1 MTVTDENVENGSLTL
16 GQRLA
21 DGPLPLPE
29 TLRYATMLAE
39 ALRQIHDSGRT
50 CGALLPSNIV
60 VTTTGLE
67 LIVVPGESTT
77 TTPYTAPEILQGQP
91 PDARSDIFAFGAIVY
106 EMVTGRRAF
115 AGDDADALAASL
127 TNSVPPPS
135 GAPAVEHLVINCIAK
150 DPNVRYQRILNVIL
164 ELKLLTFAAPRAEG
178 ATHQQSVMAALR
190 AETQAIEA
198 RVVALLQANERAIID
213 IKQTSGDAVRELR
226 GRLSSAESRLV
237 STQER
242 CTLLENLCQ
251 RIMGYVE
258 QVQQDI
264 EAIDGRVTGVKDGID
279 AMSEDATAQ
288 QERVSARLREFE
300 QTLKSQKA
308 AIASVV
314 AGQAQTDVL
323 VEGVVGEMELLHTIV
338 VDRTEDL
345 DWELQPV

>member
-1 MTVTDENVENGSLTL
+1 MTVPDENAKNGSLTL

-21 DGPLPLPE
+21 DGPIPLPE
-29 TLRYATMLAE
+29 TLRYAMMLAE

-67 LIVVPGESTT
+67 LMVTPGQSTT

-127 TNSVPPPS
+127 TSSVPSPS
-135 GAPAVEHLVINCIAK
+135 GTPAVEHLVSNCIAK

-178 ATHQQSVMAALR
+178 ATHQQSVTATLR
-190 AETQAIEA
+190 AEARASEA
-198 RVVALLQANERAIID
+198 RVAALLEANEKAIID
-213 IKQTSGDAVRELR
+213 ITQTSGDAARELR
-226 GRLSSAESRLV
+226 GRLASVESRLV

-242 CTLLENLCQ
+242 CALLENLCQ

-264 EAIDGRVTGVKDGID
+264 EAIDGRVTDVKDGID
-279 AMSEDATAQ
+279 GMSQGATAQ

-300 QTLKSQKA
+300 QTLKSQRA

-345 DWELQPV
+345 GWGLHSV